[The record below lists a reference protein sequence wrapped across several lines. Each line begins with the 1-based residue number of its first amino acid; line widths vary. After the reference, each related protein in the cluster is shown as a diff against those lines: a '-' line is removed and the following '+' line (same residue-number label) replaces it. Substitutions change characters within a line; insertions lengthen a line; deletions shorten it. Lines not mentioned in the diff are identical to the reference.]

1 MNEVMKISILV
12 PIYGVEK
19 YIERCAS
26 SLLEQSY
33 ENIEF
38 IFVDDCTNDNSI
50 TLLLKTLKRYPSRKD
65 QVKIIKHKRNM
76 GLGEARNSAVASATG
91 DFIFHVDSDDY
102 IDKDCIRLCVER
114 QLSTNADIVSVGII
128 NKFANCSIPVNIPY
142 YRTPEDLNEAVLRH
156 DIPNNIWGRLIRRSL
171 YLKHNIKVEGVNA
184 SEDLNVLPRL
194 LFFAQK
200 IAFINDQLYYYECSN
215 VNSCTSS
222 ISEDKWDQILVTM
235 KILYE
240 FFVSKNDR
248 LIEALHVRFARCI
261 FDIAKNCAT
270 TGRKMYY
277 EKIMAYLPTI
287 PYTAVSQLEFPLRL
301 GLRIQNYILFKYYV
315 KIALLINT
323 IIRK

>member
-26 SLLEQSY
+26 SLLGQSY
-33 ENIEF
+33 ENIEY

-91 DFIFHVDSDDY
+91 EFIFHVDSDDY

-194 LFFAQK
+194 LFYAQK
-200 IAFINDQLYYYECSN
+200 IAFIKDQLYYYECSN
-215 VNSCTSS
+215 VNSYTSS

-235 KILYE
+235 KILHE
-240 FFVSKNDR
+240 FFVSKNER
-248 LIEALHVRFARCI
+248 LIEALHYRFARCI
-261 FDIAKNCAT
+261 FDIAKNCAV

-287 PYTAVSQLEFPLRL
+287 PDIAVSQLEFPLRL
-301 GLRIQNYILFKYYV
+301 GLKIQNYILFKYYV